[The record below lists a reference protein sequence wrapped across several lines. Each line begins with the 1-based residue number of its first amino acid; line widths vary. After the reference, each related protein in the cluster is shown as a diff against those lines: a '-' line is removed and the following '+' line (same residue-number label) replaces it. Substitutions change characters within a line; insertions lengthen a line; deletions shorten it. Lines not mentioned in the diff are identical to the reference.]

1 MKKVMFMVLSAL
13 MMVGCASKKNAAKT
27 TEFKTPSNKGD
38 VEITM
43 PCTGA
48 EFQSDK
54 KTFRATGEGFSNSMT
69 IAKDK
74 ALQSAR
80 ARLATSIEA
89 TIERVIDNYAS
100 SYESGMNEEAKSK
113 YQEISRTIVKRKL
126 QGTIPICEKMMKT
139 PEGAFRSY
147 VAIELGGP
155 EVLREISNSISSDDK
170 LRIDYEYEK
179 FKKTFEEEMNKMSG
193 K

>member
-1 MKKVMFMVLSAL
+1 MKRIAIMVLSAL
-13 MMVGCASKKNAAKT
+13 MVMGCASKKNATKASSSNVS
-27 TEFKTPSNKGD
+27 SNKGD
-38 VEITM
+38 VEITI
-43 PCTGA
+43 PCTGM
-48 EFQSDK
+48 EYQSDK
-54 KTFRATGEGFSNSMT
+54 NTFRATGEGFSNSMT

-74 ALQSAR
+74 ALQTAR

-89 TIERVIDNYAS
+89 TIERVVDNYAS
-100 SYESGMNEEAKSK
+100 SYESGMSEEAKSK

-139 PEGAFRSY
+139 PEGAYRSY

-155 EVLREISNSISSDDK
+155 EVLREINNSISSDEK

-179 FKKTFEEEMNKMSG
+179 FKKTFEEEMSKL